1 MSILNIPIQIN
12 GGEIDKQQLKPRE
25 LYINTKTNKLYY
37 GKDNGVA
44 TPVRCVYADNATNAT
59 VLGGSDKLVWIN
71 SEDLSKGAKIGNIIF
86 YENRCEPK
94 NNAVVTLKDFNL
106 SNLQSLTL
114 SSNVYG
120 KDLPSNPV
128 NGQVFFKI

>member
-1 MSILNIPIQIN
+1 MSVLNIPIQIN

-44 TPVRCVYADNATNAT
+44 TPVRCAYADSATTAT
-59 VLGGSDKLVWIN
+59 VLGGSDKFVWIN
-71 SEDLSKGAKIGNIIF
+71 SEDLSKGAKIGNIMF

-94 NNAVVTLKDFNL
+94 DNAVITLKDFNL

>member
-1 MSILNIPIQIN
+1 MSVLNIPIQIN

-44 TPVRCVYADNATNAT
+44 TPVRCVYTDNATNAT
-59 VLGGSDKLVWIN
+59 GLGGSDKLVWIN

>member
-1 MSILNIPIQIN
+1 MSVLNIPIQIN

-59 VLGGSDKLVWIN
+59 ALGGSDKLVWIN